1 MKKFFYILLPI
12 SLLLCGCD
20 KNKSSTT
27 NGSIALIDSTEFFL
41 QLANSDTIAPKKR
54 LLYSQRLY
62 KQLIDEPNDSLNRI
76 NLFKVANRFYN
87 LNDLYQYKQ
96 VSSDILERALS
107 EKDTLS
113 IAKAHIY
120 LGDYYKSTTVKDSA
134 LYNYVRA
141 EKIYQVLRDN
151 KNLAQVKISQAE
163 VQWHENDYFASES
176 SALEALKY
184 LRNSNDLEKEHEA
197 LVLLGI
203 ICNAQK
209 DYKNALQYLNRALEI
224 AQNNSLQSATPTATT
239 LNNIGNVYQVSNNN
253 ELAIQN
259 FERALETKNLHQE
272 NPTLYSILLDNL
284 AYSKFKIGQT
294 DREIEKLFLK
304 SIEIKDSLKNYSG
317 VSFSQARL
325 GEFYYSRGKI
335 DTALKITRQALE
347 NADKS
352 GSAINKLLP
361 LKQLSSYDIPESK
374 IYSDLYI
381 KINDSVQLAERAI
394 QDKFARIQFETDEIS
409 LQKDKLAEQNRNL
422 LLFFVGTVMIGL
434 LLFVIR
440 TQRAKNRELMLK
452 QAQQKANEDIYNL
465 MLSQQNKI
473 EEGRIREKKRIAQE
487 LHDGVLS
494 RLFGAR
500 LNLDSLNK
508 MDGDEAME
516 KRNNYLTELKNIEQD
531 LRDISHDL
539 NREKFVLINNFLA
552 IFNDLLEE
560 QAANFDPQVESNIDE
575 GIPWEKISNT
585 LKINLYRIVQETL
598 QNINKYAKAT
608 KIKIDLTARDAT
620 LYLEVSDNGRGFSV
634 DRKSKGIGLQNILSR
649 TEECDGQLDIKSK
662 KGKGTTISI
671 AFPTENKSNSEPPLA
686 NIQPIIA

>member
-1 MKKFFYILLPI
+1 MD
-12 SLLLCGCD
+12 G
-20 KNKSSTT
+20 SSV
-27 NGSIALIDSTEFFL
+27 ADSTEILL
-41 QLANSDTIAPKKR
+41 QLANNDTIASEKR
-54 LLYSQRLY
+54 LQYSEKLYR
-62 KQLIDEPNDSLNRI
+62 QLINEPNDSLNRI

-87 LNDLYQYKQ
+87 LNNLYQYKL
-96 VSSDILERALS
+96 VSVDILERALS
-107 EKDTLS
+107 EKDTVS
-113 IAKAHIY
+113 IAKAYVY
-120 LGDYYKSTTVKDSA
+120 LGDYYKNTTVKDSA

-151 KNLAQVKISQAE
+151 KNLAQVKINQAE

-184 LRNSNDLEKEHEA
+184 LRNSKDLQKEHEA

-209 DYKNALQYLNRALEI
+209 DYKNALQYLGRALDI
-224 AQNNSLQSATPTATT
+224 AENNSLQSATPTATT
-239 LNNIGNVYQVSNNN
+239 LNNIGNVYQGANNN
-253 ELAIQN
+253 ELAIKN
-259 FERALETKNLHQE
+259 FERALQTANLHEE
-272 NPTLYSILLDNL
+272 NPILYSILLDNL
-284 AYSKFKIGQT
+284 AYSKFKTGQN
-294 DREIEKLFLK
+294 DRETERLFLK

-317 VSFSQARL
+317 VSFSQTRL
-325 GEFYYSRGKI
+325 GEFYYSLGK
-335 DTALKITRQALE
+335 TESALKVTQEALV
-347 NADKS
+347 NANKS
-352 GSAINKLLP
+352 GSVINKLLP

-374 IYSDLYI
+374 AYSALYI

-552 IFNDLLEE
+552 ILNDLLEE
-560 QAANFDPQVESNIDE
+560 QAANFEPQVETSIDDD
-575 GIPWEKISNT
+575 IRWEKISNT
-585 LKINLYRIVQETL
+585 LKINLYRIVQEAL

-608 KIKIDLTARDAT
+608 KIKVELTTRGAA
-620 LYLEVSDNGRGFSV
+620 LYLEVSDNGQGFSV

-649 TEECDGQLDIKSK
+649 AQECDGQLEIKSR

-671 AFPTENKSNSEPPLA
+671 TFPTENKSNPEPPLA